1 MKLPKT
7 RLTTLKKA
15 LVGLGA
21 MFLSVLTAGYPV
33 MAAQDGGFMGDPTTG
48 TPNNATTTIVLY
60 LTGKKTNGAISVP
73 LQDGITAQPE
83 VNAMCH
89 YGQAYAVKWTL
100 SYDGTTVDTRS
111 EILDE
116 TTLQPA
122 GSDTWEI
129 DLDTIGAGYGEY
141 TLTCVVQGNS
151 KDTNTTTFSYVPVK
165 VTELE
170 KDKNG
175 DPIMLVDREL
185 TNVTKVRYTLQKSGR
200 SDVVIVDDKTSS
212 HYTVPMASYDL
223 PTGTYTLI
231 AEGGDSDGWL
241 GNTYTTSISYT
252 KPDGSGVPSTD
263 GERSGSAAIGA
274 AAAGAVIMG
283 AGKSSRKRNK
293 SSN

>member
-7 RLTTLKKA
+7 RLTTLKTA

-21 MFLSVLTAGYPV
+21 MFLSILTAGGPV
-33 MAAQDGGFMGDPTTG
+33 MAVAQDGGFMGDPATG

-100 SYDGTTVDTRS
+100 SKGGSTVGTRS
-111 EILDE
+111 EILNE

-122 GSDTWEI
+122 GSDTWAI
-129 DLDTIGAGYGEY
+129 NLDTIGAGYGDY
-141 TLTCVVQGNS
+141 TLTCVVEGNS
-151 KDTNTTTFSYVPVK
+151 KDTNTTNFSYVPVK
-165 VTELE
+165 ATELE

-185 TNVTKVRYTLQKSGR
+185 TNVTKVRYTLQKTGR

-231 AEGGDSDGWL
+231 AEGGNSGGWL

-252 KPDGSGVPSTD
+252 KPSGSGIPSTD

-283 AGKSSRKRNK
+283 AGKSSRKRKK
-293 SSN
+293 SN